1 MQKIELKVGLFVT
14 ITLLLI
20 MASIGY
26 VAYKKDMFSKVYTY
40 TLSSKTGENLTEG
53 MPVVFWGFNI
63 GRVSSLELIDQGV
76 LIQIKIPERHN
87 RVIRSNSKFVLDKP
101 LFGASRIVVET
112 DNLNAPPLSPK
123 TVSEISVS
131 NDINEMIKRAL
142 PIVDKA
148 DRIMANVEQVT
159 EKLADPGGDVN
170 RILKNTETVT
180 ANLADPKGDV
190 NRILKNAEALTARFA
205 KKESVLEMAVGNTE
219 SVKSVHEALANVR
232 DITVRIDK
240 ILAKADSITGKTGEE
255 IYGPDGVL
263 PLVRD
268 ILRDLVAKLTKIDTT
283 LDNINKVSAE
293 AVDSTK
299 DLKVLRS
306 ELDAA
311 ITAIGNLAEEL
322 NRKIPFKAKPEI
334 KLP

>member
-1 MQKIELKVGLFVT
+1 MRKIEFKVGLFVT

-20 MASIGY
+20 MAAIGY
-26 VAYKKDMFSKVYTY
+26 VVYKKGVFSKVYTY
-40 TLSSKTGENLTEG
+40 TLTSKTGENLTEG

-63 GRVSSLELIDQGV
+63 GRVSALELNDQGV
-76 LIQIKIPERHN
+76 LIKIKVPERHN
-87 RVIRSNSKFVLDKP
+87 RVIRSDSKFILDKP
-101 LFGASRIVVET
+101 LFGAARLVVET
-112 DNLNAPPLSPK
+112 DNLNAPPLSPQS
-123 TVSEISVS
+123 VPVISVS
-131 NDINEMIKRAL
+131 NDINEIIKRVK
-142 PIVDKA
+142 PIIDKA

-159 EKLADPGGDVN
+159 ANIADPKGDVN
-170 RILKNTETVT
+170 RILKNAEAVT

-190 NRILKNAEALTARFA
+190 NRILKNAETLTARFA
-205 KKESVLEMAVGNTE
+205 RKESVLEMVVGDQE
-219 SVKSVHEALANVR
+219 SIRSIHETIAKIR
-232 DITVRIDK
+232 DATARVDGL
-240 ILAKADSITGKTGEE
+240 LAKADGITGKVGEE

-268 ILRDLVAKLTKIDTT
+268 ILRDLLEKLAKIDAT

-311 ITAIGNLAEEL
+311 VTAIGDLAREL
-322 NRKIPFKAKPEI
+322 DRKIPFKARPEI

>member
-1 MQKIELKVGLFVT
+1 MQKIEFKVGLFVT
-14 ITLLLI
+14 ITFLLI
-20 MASIGY
+20 IASIGY

-40 TLSSKTGENLTEG
+40 TLSSRTGENLTEG

-63 GRVSSLELIDQGV
+63 GRVSALELNDKGV

-87 RVIRSNSKFVLDKP
+87 RVIRSDSKFILDKP
-101 LFGASRIVVET
+101 LFGAARLVVET
-112 DNLNAPPLSPK
+112 ANLNAPSLSPEIHP
-123 TVSEISVS
+123 EISVS
-131 NDINEMIKRAL
+131 NDINELIKTAK
-142 PIVDKA
+142 PIIDKA

-159 EKLADPGGDVN
+159 AKLADPGGDVN
-170 RILKNTETVT
+170 RILKNAETVT

-190 NRILKNAEALTARFA
+190 NRILKNAETLTARFA
-205 KKESVLEMAVGNTE
+205 GKESVLEMVVGDQE
-219 SVKSVHEALANVR
+219 SIRSIHETLAKVREAMVHVNGL
-232 DITVRIDK
+232 
-240 ILAKADSITGKTGEE
+240 LAKADGITGKVGEE

-268 ILRDLVAKLTKIDTT
+268 ILRDLLEKLAKIDAT

-311 ITAIGNLAEEL
+311 VTAIGDLAREL
-322 NRKIPFKAKPEI
+322 DRKIPFKAKPEI
-334 KLP
+334 ELP

>member
-1 MQKIELKVGLFVT
+1 MQKIEFKVGLFVT
-14 ITLLLI
+14 ITFLLI

-63 GRVSSLELIDQGV
+63 GRVSALELNDEGV

-87 RVIRSNSKFVLDKP
+87 RVIRADSKFILDKP
-101 LFGASRIVVET
+101 LFGAARLIVET
-112 DNLNAPPLSPK
+112 DNLNAPPLSPENRP
-123 TVSEISVS
+123 VISVS
-131 NDINEMIKRAL
+131 NDINELIKTAK
-142 PIVDKA
+142 PIIDKA

-159 EKLADPGGDVN
+159 AKLADPGGDVN
-170 RILKNTETVT
+170 RILKNTEKVT

-190 NRILKNAEALTARFA
+190 NRLLKNTETLTGRFA
-205 KKESVLEMAVGNTE
+205 KKESILEMAVGNTE
-219 SVKSVHEALANVR
+219 SVKSVHEALANLR

-240 ILAKADSITGKTGEE
+240 ILAKADAIAGKTGEE
-255 IYGPDGVL
+255 IYGPEGVL

-268 ILRDLVAKLTKIDTT
+268 ILRDLAAKLTKIDAT
-283 LDNINKVSAE
+283 LENINKVSGE
-293 AVDSTK
+293 AADSTK
-299 DLKVLRS
+299 DLRVLRS

-311 ITAIGNLAEEL
+311 VTAIGNLAEEL